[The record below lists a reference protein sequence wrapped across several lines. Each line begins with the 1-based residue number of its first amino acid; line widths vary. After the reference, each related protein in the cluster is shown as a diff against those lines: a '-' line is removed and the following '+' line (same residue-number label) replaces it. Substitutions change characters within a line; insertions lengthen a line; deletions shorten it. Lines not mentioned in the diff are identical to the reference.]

1 MSLLM
6 VLEIVYVVM
15 AALLGLLAINVL
27 FIAVTEFIKYMI
39 KKIIKQKGL
48 IMNVV
53 LVVVDMLDI
62 STSNSTGS
70 VYWVYMFSCQMFPR

>member
-6 VLEIVYVVM
+6 VFEIVYVVM